1 MFVCVF
7 FSFVGR
13 LNGHHVPLFHCVTTN
28 KRQETYEM
36 ILNALL
42 RIEPNLNPTDF
53 TTDFEAAAIN
63 AVKKCFPLSEIH
75 CCFFHLTSNVWKHVQ
90 ACGLQSLYNN
100 DADFALQIRL
110 LTALAFL
117 PVEYIAAAYDELM
130 TTPFFG
136 EQGMEEYAEHKEDID
151 ELVKYFQ
158 DTYMYRID
166 RFGNRK
172 DPLFPPR
179 IWVVYDNVLL
189 RK

>member
-1 MFVCVF
+1 M
-7 FSFVGR
+7 
-13 LNGHHVPLFHCVTTN
+13 TTN
-28 KRQETYEM
+28 KRQETYES

-75 CCFFHLTSNVWKHVQ
+75 CCYFHFTSNVWKHVQ

-100 DADFALQIRL
+100 DGDFALQIRL
-110 LTALAFL
+110 LIALAFL
-117 PVEYIAAAYDELM
+117 PLEYIAPAYDQLM
-130 TTPFFG
+130 QTPFFS
-136 EQGMEEYAEHKEDID
+136 EEGMEEYAEHKEKID
-151 ELVKYFQ
+151 ELVLYFQ
-158 DTYMYRID
+158 NTYMYRMD

-172 DPLFPPR
+172 EPLFPPR
-179 IWVVYDNVLL
+179 IWTVYDNVLL